1 MKELLQLVFA
11 FAKVGIFG
19 FGGGPSM
26 IPLIERE
33 VVDNYRWLSHEEFVD
48 SLAMGMALPG
58 PIATKLSAY
67 TGYRVA
73 GIPGAVAGTL
83 GMVLPSLVMIIVL
96 ASILLTYRHSPW
108 VQGMLKAVRPAVVAL
123 LALVVYQIFPR
134 SVESWHTGLI
144 AAVTFVSIVFLD
156 YHPAL
161 AILGAALLG
170 LLIY

>member
-1 MKELLQLVFA
+1 MRALLQLVFA

-33 VVDNYRWLSHEEFVD
+33 VVDNYHWLSQEEFVD

-73 GIPGAVAGTL
+73 GVPGAIAGIL
-83 GMVLPSLVMIIVL
+83 GMVLPSSVMILVL
-96 ASILLTYRHSPW
+96 ASLLWSYRHTPW
-108 VQGMLKAVRPAVVAL
+108 AQGMLKAVRPAVVAL
-123 LALVVYQIFPR
+123 LVLVAYQVFPK
-134 SVESWHTGLI
+134 SVDSWHTGLI
-144 AAVTFVSIVFLD
+144 AAATFASIVLLD

-161 AILGAALLG
+161 AILGAGLLG